1 LLTFNKN
8 HLRDAGMGYWK
19 HFGLVFSEVWFLFW
33 MMCASI
39 IHAILPWVFDFDL
52 LKIREDRLE
61 KLRKKIG

>member
-1 LLTFNKN
+1 
-8 HLRDAGMGYWK
+8 MGYWK

>member
-1 LLTFNKN
+1 MLTFNKN
-8 HLRDAGMGYWK
+8 HLRDADMGYWK
-19 HFGLVFSEVWFLFW
+19 HFCLVFSEVWFLFW

-61 KLRKKIG
+61 KLKKKIG